1 MSNENSGENTSVSNN
16 TMRTAGGR
24 PLQVIGD
31 ASLITLERF
40 NEIGARLDSDPRI
53 ASVSLIAHDST
64 NNQPDKKGTFLRAT
78 APAGAAIVIAQDATE
93 LAGDVEPTTD
103 MAAWSRATSERGLWH
118 DWVLSTDIAVRRAP
132 VIAEP
137 APMDIEELTDPS
149 GSHYRTFER
158 PAPSDTITISIDVTW
173 LGPHETGAQVLTT
186 AAIDAL
192 ARHPRVSAIRL
203 FGAQELPEY
212 ARHVLDHPS
221 VTLDQDTTSND
232 AALEDAPESEESP
245 TDIVWFPNQID
256 QRSNIADARAR
267 GRRFITTY
275 LDLIAYDIP
284 RYHASQESWAAYR
297 RLQRR
302 IALTVDGITTISADV
317 AKRLYQEVPRL
328 ETSRIL
334 PVPLG
339 LDHITAAD
347 VPTEPPAEVQA
358 IAQANK
364 PFVLVLGNDF
374 RHKNRDFAIKV
385 WQQLLDR
392 NISCDLVLAGL
403 HVKGSSTHELEES
416 LLATHVNLRGSV
428 HTLGHV
434 SHESRAWLL
443 ANAAAVLY
451 PSSAEGFGFV
461 PYEAAALGV
470 PSTFAR
476 FGPLAEL
483 TGVTDVPAAWN
494 VEAFA
499 NDLGLL
505 LTDSAHRDARV
516 TTMQQAIETQTWSA
530 FANTLVDF
538 FIKISQLPPVQTSVL
553 GSDSTK
559 DAAALAAVLNSKTW
573 RVAQRLRRAMPGRS

>member
-1 MSNENSGENTSVSNN
+1 MNTS
-16 TMRTAGGR
+16 MRTAGGR
-24 PLQVIGD
+24 PVQVIGD
-31 ASLITLERF
+31 ASLVTLERF
-40 NEIGARLDSDPRI
+40 NEIGTRLDSDPRI
-53 ASVSLIAHDST
+53 ASVSLVAHNSATDQADT
-64 NNQPDKKGTFLRAT
+64 NGKFLRAT
-78 APAGAAIVIAQDATE
+78 APAGAAIVIAQDATD
-93 LAGDVEPTTD
+93 LAGDAEPATD
-103 MAAWSRATSERGLWH
+103 LAAWSRATSERGLWH
-118 DWVLSTDIAVRRAP
+118 DWLLSTDIAVRRAA

-149 GSHYRTFER
+149 GSHYRTFEP
-158 PAPSDTITISIDVTW
+158 PAPTDTITISIDVTW

-212 ARHVLDHPS
+212 ARHVLDHPT
-221 VTLDQDTTSND
+221 VTLEQESTDND
-232 AALEDAPESEESP
+232 DA

-256 QRSNIADARAR
+256 QRSNIADARSR
-267 GRRFITTY
+267 GRRLITTY

-347 VPTEPPAEVQA
+347 VPAEPPAEVA
-358 IAQANK
+358 SIAQSKK
-364 PFVLVLGNDF
+364 PFLLVLGNDF

-385 WQQLLDR
+385 WQRLLAR

-403 HVKGSSTHELEES
+403 HVKGSSTHDLEEG

-428 HTLGHV
+428 HSFGHV

-443 ANAAAVLY
+443 GNAAAVLY

-461 PYEAAALGV
+461 PYEAAAMGV

-483 TGVTDVPAAWN
+483 TGVTDVPASWN
-494 VEAFA
+494 VDAFA
-499 NDLGLL
+499 DDLGLL
-505 LTDSAHRDARV
+505 LTDPSHRDARV
-516 TTMQQAIETQTWSA
+516 STLQQALAKQTWSA
-530 FANTLVDF
+530 FATTLVDF
-538 FIKISQLPPVQTSVL
+538 FFKISQLPPVHTSVL

-573 RVAQRLRRAMPGRS
+573 RVAQRLRRTLPGR

>member
-1 MSNENSGENTSVSNN
+1 MSNENSSNN

-24 PLQVIGD
+24 PVEVIGD

-40 NEIGARLDSDPRI
+40 NEIGTRLDSDPRI
-53 ASVSLIAHDST
+53 ASVSLVAHNSATDQADR
-64 NNQPDKKGTFLRAT
+64 NGKFLRAT

-93 LAGDVEPTTD
+93 LAGDAEPATD
-103 MAAWSRATSERGLWH
+103 LAAWSRATSERGLWH
-118 DWVLSTDIAVRRAP
+118 DWLLSTDIAVRRAP
-132 VIAEP
+132 VLAEP

-149 GSHYRTFER
+149 GSHYRTFEP
-158 PAPSDTITISIDVTW
+158 PAPTDTITISIDVTW

-203 FGAQELPEY
+203 FGAPELPDY
-212 ARHVLDHPS
+212 ARHVLEHPTVS
-221 VTLDQDTTSND
+221 LEQESTDND
-232 AALEDAPESEESP
+232 DA

-256 QRSNIADARAR
+256 QRSNIADARSR
-267 GRRFITTY
+267 GRRLITTY

-339 LDHITAAD
+339 LDHIAIAD
-347 VPTEPPAEVQA
+347 VPAEPPVEVQA
-358 IAQANK
+358 IAQSKK

-385 WQQLLDR
+385 WQRLLAR

-403 HVKGSSTHELEES
+403 HVKGSSTHDLEEG

-443 ANAAAVLY
+443 GNAAAVLY

-461 PYEAAALGV
+461 PYEAAAMGV

-483 TGVTDVPAAWN
+483 TGVTDVPASWN
-494 VEAFA
+494 VDAFA

-505 LTDSAHRDARV
+505 LTDPAHRDARV
-516 TTMQQAIETQTWSA
+516 TTLQQAIATQTWSA

-538 FIKISQLPPVQTSVL
+538 FATISQMPPVQTSVL

-573 RVAQRLRRAMPGRS
+573 RVAQRLRRTLPGR

>member
-1 MSNENSGENTSVSNN
+1 MSDENRSTGAKENA
-16 TMRTAGGR
+16 MRTAGGR
-24 PLQVIGD
+24 PVQVIGD

-40 NEIGARLDSDPRI
+40 NEIGARLDADPRI
-53 ASVSLIAHDST
+53 ASVSLVAHQSATDQEER
-64 NNQPDKKGTFLRAT
+64 NGTFLRAT

-93 LAGDVEPTTD
+93 LAGDAEPATD
-103 MAAWSRATSERGLWH
+103 LAAWSRATSERGLWH
-118 DWVLSTDIAVRRAP
+118 DWLLSTDIAVRRAP

-158 PAPSDTITISIDVTW
+158 PAPTDTVTISIDVTW

-192 ARHPRVSAIRL
+192 ARHPRVSAIHL

-212 ARHVLDHPS
+212 ARHVLDHPT
-221 VTLDQDTTSND
+221 VTLDQDTTADENN
-232 AALEDAPESEESP
+232 LEEAPESEAAP

-267 GRRFITTY
+267 GRRLITTY

-403 HVKGSSTHELEES
+403 HVKGSSTHELEEG
-416 LLATHVNLRGSV
+416 LLSTHVNLRGSV

-461 PYEAAALGV
+461 PYEAAAMGV
-470 PSTFAR
+470 ASTFAR

-483 TGVTDVPAAWN
+483 TGVTDIPASWN
-494 VEAFA
+494 VDAFA

-505 LTDSAHRDARV
+505 LTDPAHRDARLS
-516 TTMQQAIETQTWSA
+516 TLQQALATQTWSA

-573 RVAQRLRRAMPGRS
+573 RVAQRLRRALPGR

>member
-1 MSNENSGENTSVSNN
+1 MTDTNPSSKNN
-16 TMRTAGGR
+16 TMRTPGGR
-24 PLQVIGD
+24 PVHVLGD
-31 ASLITLERF
+31 ASLVTLERF

-53 ASVSLIAHDST
+53 ASVSLVAHPEG
-64 NNQPDKKGTFLRAT
+64 PDKQERNGIFLRAT
-78 APAGAAIVIAQDATE
+78 APAGVAIVIAEDATE
-93 LAGDVEPTTD
+93 LAGYVAPATD
-103 MAAWSRATSERGLWH
+103 LAAWSRATSERGLWH
-118 DWVLSTDIAVRRAP
+118 DWLLSTDVAVRRAP
-132 VIAEP
+132 VLAEP
-137 APMDIEELTDPS
+137 APMDVEELTDPS
-149 GSHYRTFER
+149 GSHYRAFE
-158 PAPSDTITISIDVTW
+158 PAAPTDTITVSIDVTW

-203 FGAQELPEY
+203 FGSQELPDY
-212 ARHVLDHPS
+212 ARHVLGHPKVS
-221 VTLDQDTTSND
+221 LEQESTDND
-232 AALEDAPESEESP
+232 DP

-267 GRRFITTY
+267 GRRIITTY

-358 IAQANK
+358 IAQAK
-364 PFVLVLGNDF
+364 RPFVLVLGNDF

-385 WQQLLDR
+385 WQKLLER

-443 ANAAAVLY
+443 GNAAAVLY

-461 PYEAAALGV
+461 PYEAAAMGV
-470 PSTFAR
+470 ASTFAR

-483 TGVTDVPAAWN
+483 TGVTDVPAVWN
-494 VEAFA
+494 VDAFA
-499 NDLGLL
+499 EDLSLL
-505 LTDSAHRDARV
+505 LTDSVHRDARV
-516 TTMQQAIETQTWSA
+516 TTLRQAIATQSWEA
-530 FANTLVDF
+530 FANILVDF
-538 FIKISQLPPVQTSVL
+538 FVKISQMPPVQTSVL

-573 RVAQRLRRAMPGRS
+573 RVAQRLRRTLPGR